1 MALARTA
8 VSLGRSLRE
17 QHKVRVR
24 QPLASMTLVCAQ
36 EADRAALECM
46 AALVADE
53 LNVREVV
60 ISEDES
66 ALVTYEAR
74 PNLKLLGPRL
84 GKQLGEVRKEL
95 GALTSEQLSVVVAGG
110 SVPSAAVEGLSYDAE
125 TLLVD
130 RRSREGLAVATEAGV
145 TVALDLELT
154 EDLRLEGLAR
164 EVVNRIQG
172 LRKERDLAL
181 DDRIALGLEAEG
193 ELARALDTHWDLIA
207 GEVLATRRLAEAGTD
222 AVAFEVEGSTLR
234 ASLVAE
240 V

>member
-1 MALARTA
+1 M
-8 VSLGRSLRE
+8 
-17 QHKVRVR
+17 
-24 QPLASMTLVCAQ
+24 
-36 EADRAALECM
+36 
-46 AALVADE
+46 
-53 LNVREVV
+53 
-60 ISEDES
+60 
-66 ALVTYEAR
+66 
-74 PNLKLLGPRL
+74 
-84 GKQLGEVRKEL
+84 
-95 GALTSEQLSVVVAGG
+95 
-110 SVPSAAVEGLSYDAE
+110 PSAAVEGLSYDAE

-193 ELARALDTHWDLIA
+193 DLARALDTHWDLIA

>member
-1 MALARTA
+1 
-8 VSLGRSLRE
+8 
-17 QHKVRVR
+17 
-24 QPLASMTLVCAQ
+24 MTLVCAQ

-130 RRSREGLAVATEAGV
+130 RRSREGLVVAEP
-145 TVALDLELT
+145 L
-154 EDLRLEGLAR
+154 
-164 EVVNRIQG
+164 
-172 LRKERDLAL
+172 
-181 DDRIALGLEAEG
+181 DRIALGLEAEG
-193 ELARALDTHWDLIA
+193 DLARALDTHWDLIA